1 MAVQYMASIKERYL
15 QLGYAPYR
23 WYEADEPPPFQP
35 MQKPLSESR
44 LGVISTSGA
53 YTVGQVA
60 YHYKDDTSIRSIAK
74 DSPSDTIHFSHI
86 TENYLANPRK
96 DPNCIFP
103 IEALRAAENSR
114 RIGELA
120 PALFSCMGGIYSQR
134 RVREEL
140 IPELRAKFQAQ
151 AVDTVLLVP
160 M

>member
-1 MAVQYMASIKERYL
+1 MAVRYMASIKERYL
-15 QLGYAPYR
+15 HLGYEPYR
-23 WYEADEPPPFQP
+23 WYQADEPPPFQP

-60 YHYKDDTSIRSIAK
+60 YHYKDDTSIRAIPK
-74 DSPSDTIHFSHI
+74 DSPEDTIHFSHI
-86 TENYLANPRK
+86 TENYLTSPRK
-96 DPNCIFP
+96 DPNCILP
-103 IEALRAAENSR
+103 ITALREAER
-114 RIGELA
+114 CGVLGELA
-120 PALFSCMGGIYSQR
+120 PSLFSCMGGIYSQR

-140 IPELRAKFQAQ
+140 IPELRAEFQAQ